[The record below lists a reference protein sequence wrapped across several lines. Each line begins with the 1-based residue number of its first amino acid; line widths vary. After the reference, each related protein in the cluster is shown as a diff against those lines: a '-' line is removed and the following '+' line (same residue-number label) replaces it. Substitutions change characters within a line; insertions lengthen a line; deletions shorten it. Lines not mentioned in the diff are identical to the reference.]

1 MNIETLKKVLAVTP
15 NTHTVMLKG
24 PHGIGKTEVIR
35 WLAKNVWHQE
45 CVEFQAS
52 QISDVGDL
60 IGLPRINS
68 ETGETEFV
76 PPYWYKK
83 DEHGN
88 PIPVTLFLDEI
99 NRGTT
104 LVTNAMM
111 QLGLDH
117 RILNFK
123 LAPGSHVICAINPGD
138 DGNYDVE
145 EFDPAKMDRFVVYNF
160 TPTVGEW
167 LDWAIDSGVNSI
179 VTGYISQ
186 YSSDLDPYSNAN
198 ASKTA
203 SKSFDGILPSRR
215 TWVHFANFLD
225 KAMDEGLLEGKDGLG
240 ILQESCAGYVGQAIA
255 AKFKTYF
262 AQHGTGMDAKALME
276 SKNFEKDYAKKIKDL
291 CKKSKIEAVQLGN
304 SVCTYLHE
312 NEGKFGTPEKPTE
325 LAKKYADNY
334 YYFLSNL
341 TKEIQVEVY
350 TNAVDVAHT
359 KEQKWTKLMGK
370 ACSIRVKDEHGIE
383 KNALKE
389 LYISIVDVHNEY
401 AEDK

>member
-1 MNIETLKKVLAVTP
+1 MDIATLKMVLATTP
-15 NTHTVMLKG
+15 NSHTVMLKG

-35 WLAKNVWHQE
+35 WLAKNVWHQD

-60 IGLPRINS
+60 IGLPRINA

-83 DEHGN
+83 DANGN
-88 PIPVTLFLDEI
+88 PLPVTLFLDEI

-138 DGNYDVE
+138 DGTYDVE

-160 TPTVGEW
+160 TPTVQEW
-167 LDWAIDSGVNSI
+167 LDWAAEAGVNSV

-186 YSSDLDPYSNAN
+186 YSNDLDPYSNAA

-215 TWVHFANFLD
+215 TWVRFANFLD
-225 KAMDEGLLEGKDGLG
+225 KAMESKLFDGPKGLG

-276 SKNFEKDYAKKIKDL
+276 AKNFEKDFGKKVEDL
-291 CKKSKIEAVQLGN
+291 CKKSKIEAVQLGQ
-304 SVCTYLHE
+304 SVCNYLHE
-312 NEGKFGTPEKPTE
+312 NEGKMGTKDNPSDHGT
-325 LAKKYADNY
+325 KYAENY
-334 YYFLSNL
+334 YRFLSHL
-341 TKEIQVEVY
+341 SKEIQVEVY
-350 TNAVDVAHT
+350 TNAVCTARE
-359 KEQKWTKLMGK
+359 KKFKWTSIVGK
-370 ACSIRVKDEHGIE
+370 CCPVTVKDANGNEV
-383 KNALKE
+383 NALNA
-389 LYISIVDVHNEY
+389 LYVSIVRIQNET
-401 AEDK
+401 A

>member
-1 MNIETLKKVLAVTP
+1 MDIATLKMVLAATP
-15 NTHTVMLKG
+15 NSHTVMLKG

-88 PIPVTLFLDEI
+88 PLPVTLFLDEI

-160 TPTVGEW
+160 TPTVQEW
-167 LDWAIDSGVNSI
+167 LDWAVEAGVNSI

-186 YSSDLDPYSNAN
+186 YSGDLDPYTNAQ

-225 KAMDEGLLEGKDGLG
+225 MASEKGLFEGNKGLG

-262 AQHGTGMDAKALME
+262 TQHGTGLDAKALME
-276 SKNFEKDYAKKIKDL
+276 AKDFKKDFTKKIAAL

-312 NEGKFGTPEKPTE
+312 NEGKIMTSGKPNDKGV
-325 LAKKYADNY
+325 AMARNY
-334 YYFLSNL
+334 YEFLSALNPE
-341 TKEIQVEVY
+341 TRVEVY
-350 TNAVDVAHT
+350 TNSVETARTKGHKWVRAVGQACPDL
-359 KEQKWTKLMGK
+359 KKLYT
-370 ACSIRVKDEHGIE
+370 
-383 KNALKE
+383 E
-389 LYISIVDVHNEY
+389 LVDIQ
-401 AEDK
+401 AQLL